1 MTDDREWWRIT
12 NAKKPR
18 TAVLDIYDEIG
29 PWGTTAKD
37 LVAQL
42 RALDTDEIQ
51 MHVNSPGGDY
61 FDALAILNTL
71 RDHTAR
77 VVATVDGVAASA
89 ASFIVMAADEI
100 VMARNSELMIHDA
113 AGMAMGDSE
122 TMRDLA
128 DRLDHISNN
137 IASMYA
143 ERAGGSAQDWRAA
156 MRAETWYSAQEAVD
170 AGLADRVAAPKPAPP
185 GDSPKNRFDYSIF
198 NYAGRAA
205 APPPAMPS
213 LSARPK
219 DPLPAGQ
226 GHTEREGAVADYAKL
241 REAFGLAADSSDD
254 EVHAAMRDE
263 VPVEPA
269 PAVVNTA
276 GATAAEPTPEATTPD
291 TNATLVVSKSVWDDT
306 QNTIRDLS
314 EFVAKTKR
322 DERDSVLAQAVAD
335 GKFRPSQLNDFR
347 ALWDQNPDG
356 TRNLVDKMT
365 PNSALAV
372 AALGVA
378 NALEDDD
385 LDAEFA
391 GLFPPSAKG
400 R

>member
-1 MTDDREWWRIT
+1 M
-12 NAKKPR
+12 
-18 TAVLDIYDEIG
+18 
-29 PWGTTAKD
+29 
-37 LVAQL
+37 
-42 RALDTDEIQ
+42 
-51 MHVNSPGGDY
+51 
-61 FDALAILNTL
+61 
-71 RDHTAR
+71 
-77 VVATVDGVAASA
+77 
-89 ASFIVMAADEI
+89 
-100 VMARNSELMIHDA
+100 
-113 AGMAMGDSE
+113 
-122 TMRDLA
+122 
-128 DRLDHISNN
+128 
-137 IASMYA
+137 
-143 ERAGGSAQDWRAA
+143 
-156 MRAETWYSAQEAVD
+156 
-170 AGLADRVAAPKPAPP
+170 
-185 GDSPKNRFDYSIF
+185 
-198 NYAGRAA
+198 
-205 APPPAMPS
+205 
-213 LSARPK
+213 
-219 DPLPAGQ
+219 
-226 GHTEREGAVADYAKL
+226 ADYAKL